1 MRTAAADAIADTAG
15 ANADTAGL
23 LLLMLVIGTGG
34 FPAAGIG
41 AVAAAVPTV
50 AAGLFSGIAVFAAA
64 CSSCCS
70 RLTVVMLLLLLLLL
84 LLVLPLMLLR
94 VLLVFFS
101 CWCYRWRCAV
111 SGVRRLERQAGR
123 RQGGQLLRPGRGAPG
138 QVDASLPRP
147 SADRAPQRP
156 VRGESGPLPLSLQQ
170 RYLALTAYEYTW
182 MMG

>member
-34 FPAAGIG
+34 FPDAGIG

-70 RLTVVMLLLLLLLL
+70 RLTVRDVTAAAAAARIAAHVAARAAGVLF
-84 LLVLPLMLLR
+84 LLVLSVALCRLRRTKARTASGTPTRWPTTSARPWSTWASGCLSTSPLR
-94 VLLVFFS
+94 
-101 CWCYRWRCAV
+101 
-111 SGVRRLERQAGR
+111 
-123 RQGGQLLRPGRGAPG
+123 
-138 QVDASLPRP
+138 
-147 SADRAPQRP
+147 
-156 VRGESGPLPLSLQQ
+156 
-170 RYLALTAYEYTW
+170 
-182 MMG
+182 